1 MVKMGNSLVVWW
13 LGFCIFTA
21 EGVGSI
27 PGQGIK
33 IPQWQGQKYGLNS
46 KYISKGLRRQE
57 YWLDW
62 FAVSFSRGA
71 YWPKDRTQGTCTTG
85 GLYPWA
91 TQSLCHH
98 DKRKRE
104 NSASEK

>member
-27 PGQGIK
+27 LGQGIK

-46 KYISKGLRRQE
+46 EYISNGLPRQE
-57 YWLDW
+57 YWLNW
-62 FAVSFSRGA
+62 FAISFSRGA
-71 YWPKDRTQGTCTTG
+71 CWPKDRTQVTCTAG
-85 GLYPWA
+85 GLYLWA
-91 TQSLCHH
+91 TGKPVAWQ
-98 DKRKRE
+98 K
-104 NSASEK
+104 EKKK